1 MFRPIGESRL
11 GGENR
16 RKYEKVMPAIR
27 KKTIFA
33 PKSIP
38 MTEQEPEEKLI
49 FPQNFDIKVIVAASV
64 PIEESKACIS
74 RVFSECKTVYSFVST
89 RASTKGSYITYT
101 YNIDLDSQEQ
111 MNAVYDGLKQVTGI
125 KFAL

>member
-1 MFRPIGESRL
+1 MI
-11 GGENR
+11 
-16 RKYEKVMPAIR
+16 
-27 KKTIFA
+27 
-33 PKSIP
+33 
-38 MTEQEPEEKLI
+38 EQEEKQEII

-64 PIEESKACIS
+64 PMEESKANIS
-74 RVFSECKTVYSFVST
+74 QVFSTCKSVHSFVST

-111 MNAVYDGLKQVTGI
+111 MNAVYDGLKQVPGI

>member
-1 MFRPIGESRL
+1 
-11 GGENR
+11 
-16 RKYEKVMPAIR
+16 
-27 KKTIFA
+27 
-33 PKSIP
+33 

-64 PIEESKACIS
+64 PIEESKANIS
-74 RVFSECKTVYSFVST
+74 RVFSECKTVHSFVST

-111 MNAVYDGLKQVTGI
+111 MNAVYDGLKQVPEI